1 MRRSGR
7 PVDPRS
13 RARARRALGWLLA
26 ASLVGLWASARDAG
40 AVLGELSA
48 QDIQR
53 AVDEGT
59 RSIAREDFDQEWLV
73 RLPGGEEILVT
84 TPFSRV
90 FHAARRAAF
99 KDEPLAERQL
109 QEQLGR
115 GQGKLQLT
123 VTVYGRQV
131 DFARWYQPV
140 LRVGGREV
148 KATFA
153 QNERTAL
160 RLEDGRF
167 AARNIY
173 VFPLEGLPLGGA
185 VTLVVQHA
193 VDRKEILRATLDLGK
208 LR

>member
-1 MRRSGR
+1 MG
-7 PVDPRS
+7 
-13 RARARRALGWLLA
+13 ALL
-26 ASLVGLWASARDAG
+26 GLGGPARDAR
-40 AVLGELSA
+40 AVMGELSA
-48 QDIQR
+48 AEVQR

-59 RSIAREDFDQEWLV
+59 RSIAQEDFGREWLV
-73 RLPGGEEILVT
+73 RLPSGEEVLVT

-90 FHAARRAAF
+90 AHAARRAAF
-99 KDEPLAERQL
+99 KDEPLTEKQL
-109 QEQLGR
+109 QEQLDR
-115 GQGKLQLT
+115 GKGKLQLT
-123 VTVYGRQV
+123 VTAYGRQV

-140 LRVGGREV
+140 LRVGDREL

-173 VFPLEGLPLGGA
+173 VFPLEGLPLGGP

-193 VDRKEILRATLDLGK
+193 IERKEILRALLDLGK
-208 LR
+208 MR